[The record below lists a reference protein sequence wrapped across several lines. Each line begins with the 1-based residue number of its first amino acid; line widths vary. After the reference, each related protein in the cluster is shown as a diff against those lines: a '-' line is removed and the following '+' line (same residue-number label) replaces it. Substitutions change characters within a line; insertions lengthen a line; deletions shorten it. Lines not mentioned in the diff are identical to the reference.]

1 MRRYRLGAVGAALAI
16 LSTVALAPLASA
28 DEARSVQLVS
38 QKGRELSFVVYLD
51 PTIEPSGE
59 DVSSK
64 VVIGSTEVPSQAN
77 AITQGAKSSEA
88 VLVLDSSGSMRG
100 ERIAAARA
108 AAKSYVNAL
117 PPTIDVGLIAFNND
131 VEVGIAPTADH
142 DAVLA
147 AIDTVTARQRT
158 ALYDAIIGGSDL
170 ASPAKNPRLV
180 VLSDGGDSASAATI
194 DDVRARIAADG
205 IPIDVVALTPSVAH
219 AEILREI
226 ADTSGG
232 QFLLANDAAG
242 LDQAFGEAAGSFGS
256 KISVTATVPAEV
268 DASAKFAVVT
278 VGIDGTDY
286 TGTAKLPRTDEL
298 AGTGAGAT
306 DAEPATGT
314 LIPTPVPVAQSSV
327 GPAVLYGLLAG
338 LIVVVLVLAVA
349 YYRQQRRSLLRTE
362 QVLWYSSAGLVDGD
376 RVPRPGIS
384 QFAIMRELDTWL
396 SSRKSYPAIDAK
408 LDNAAVAL
416 SPAAWL
422 VIRIGVGVGMVLVC
436 WILFGNFLVALI
448 VGVLFAWLLT
458 KWFLDRREARNRKDF
473 ETELPDFLLLIAS
486 SLRTGLSFA
495 QGLDSAAADGQGQVS
510 RQMRRA
516 LRESQMGAPIEQSL
530 MRVSERME
538 SEDLKWTV
546 VALSIQ
552 REVGG
557 NLSNVLETAAKT
569 VQSRAELRR
578 EIRTL
583 SAEGKLSGWIL
594 AAMPVGIFLYMLV
607 ANPEYVAF
615 FWTQTIGLVCLGAI
629 VVAFVVGVL
638 WMRKLV
644 KIEV

>member
-16 LSTVALAPLASA
+16 LSSVALAPLASA
-28 DEARSVQLVS
+28 DESRSVQLVS
-38 QKGRELSFVVYLD
+38 QQGRELSFVVYLD
-51 PTIEPSGE
+51 PSIEPNGE
-59 DVSSK
+59 PVTSK
-64 VVIGSTEVPSQAN
+64 VVIGSTEVPSQVSASV
-77 AITQGAKSSEA
+77 QGTKSSEA
-88 VLVLDSSGSMRG
+88 ILVLDTSGSMRG
-100 ERIAAARA
+100 DRIAAAQV
-108 AAKSYVNAL
+108 AAKSYVNSL
-117 PPTIDVGLIAFNND
+117 PASVDVGLIAFNND
-131 VEVGIAPTADH
+131 AEIALAPTNDR

-147 AIDTVTARQRT
+147 EIDSVKARQRT

-170 ASPAKNPRLV
+170 ANPAKNPRLV
-180 VLSDGGDSASAATI
+180 VLSDGGDSASAATF

-205 IPIDVVALTPSVAH
+205 IPIDVVALTPSVSH
-219 AEILREI
+219 AEVLREI

-232 QFLLANDAAG
+232 QFLLATDAAG
-242 LDQAFGEAAGSFGS
+242 LDRAFGEAAGSFGS

-278 VGIDGTDY
+278 VDVNGTEY

-298 AGTGAGAT
+298 SGTGAGAAGVVPPT
-306 DAEPATGT
+306 DT
-314 LIPTPVPVAQSSV
+314 LIPPTVPVAQSSA

-384 QFAIMRELDTWL
+384 QFALMRELDTWL
-396 SSRKSYPAIDAK
+396 SSRRNYPVIDAK

-436 WILFGNFLVALI
+436 WILFGNFLVGLI
-448 VGVLFAWLLT
+448 VGVLLAWLLT
-458 KWFLDRREARNRKDF
+458 KWFLGRREAKNRKAF

-530 MRVSERME
+530 MRVSERMDN
-538 SEDLKWTV
+538 EDLKWVV
-546 VALSIQ
+546 VALTIQ

-557 NLSNVLETAAKT
+557 NLSNVLETAART

-594 AAMPVGIFLYMLV
+594 AAMPVGLFLYMLV
-607 ANPEYVAF
+607 ANREYVSF
-615 FWTQTIGLVCLGAI
+615 FWTQPIGFICLGVI
-629 VVAFVVGVL
+629 SVAFIAGVL
-638 WMRKLV
+638 WMSKLV